1 MGRAK
6 SFTQKVCTRGNRV
19 KTDAWR
25 HGITARLNAVYADDE
40 APDLGLAT
48 LQARSLAHDP
58 W

>member
-1 MGRAK
+1 M
-6 SFTQKVCTRGNRV
+6 CTRGNRV
-19 KTDAWR
+19 QADAWR
-25 HGITARLNAVYADDE
+25 HGITARLNAVYAYADDE